1 MDGRDIQEL
10 SDEKESTPSH
20 VVNPTRRRARPRSPR
35 SADAGGLSS
44 ESQCAVNKSSISEL
58 CQQRFLPWIV
68 YTALMQQRAR
78 VTAADIARL
87 AGVGRAAVSNWR
99 KRYDSFPAPVG
110 GTAASPQFDLDE
122 VEKWLA
128 GQGKLAE
135 VAAEDRLWR
144 ALLAAAGDPSE
155 ALAVAGDHLRGVPL
169 LPYENLRPDLD
180 SLTAHH
186 GHRKVF
192 ADLWQRFADLPGQ
205 RAVTTPDTLADLM
218 VTLAGVRGRTV
229 FDPACG
235 TGRLLRA
242 AIGGGATEVYG
253 QDNDPAATRL
263 AKLWLAVDDLAGHIH
278 TGDSLRHDG
287 FTGRTF
293 GAVVANLPFG
303 LTNWGH
309 EDLGYDRR
317 WEFGVPPRTEPELAW
332 VQHALAHLEPGGRA
346 VLLMPPSAAGRRAG
360 RRIRAELLRRS
371 AIQAIVALPAG
382 AAAPHAVGL
391 HLWILDR
398 DTPASAVLL
407 IDATALDVN
416 ASTAKIVEAV
426 ETGAGL
432 AQAVPVIDLLDE
444 EVDLTPSRHTPA
456 SDSGHNS
463 AITVQ
468 ESQQRLAELI
478 DSIRDLMPNL
488 SPEADPSGPL
498 PAVAVGDLIRAG
510 HLQLLGPVRAA
521 SADTDPIP
529 DRPVLTS
536 DDVLHGR
543 PASGHTDLRIAP
555 VIPLRPG
562 DVVVPVLAPRLTARV
577 IGDNTAVL
585 GRGLHLLRCDP
596 DTLDPWFLA
605 GHLRT
610 SANERQA
617 GGSSA
622 TLRFDVRRAQVP
634 RIPLAEQ
641 ARHGAMFRALQQFDD
656 ALRAAAE
663 LSGALIRHAAD
674 GLAAGL
680 IQAEAEK
687 L

>member
-1 MDGRDIQEL
+1 M
-10 SDEKESTPSH
+10 
-20 VVNPTRRRARPRSPR
+20 
-35 SADAGGLSS
+35 
-44 ESQCAVNKSSISEL
+44 
-58 CQQRFLPWIV
+58 
-68 YTALMQQRAR
+68 YTAGVQQRAR

-128 GQGKLAE
+128 EQGKLSE

-144 ALLAAAGDPSE
+144 ALLAAAGDPSA
-155 ALAVAGDHLRGVPL
+155 ALADAGDHLRGVRPL
-169 LPYENLRPDLD
+169 PFDNLRPDLD
-180 SLTAHH
+180 SLAAHH
-186 GHRKVF
+186 GHRKVVVE
-192 ADLWQRFADLPGQ
+192 LWQRFADLPGQ
-205 RAVTTPDTLADLM
+205 RAVTTPDALADLM
-218 VTLAGVRGRTV
+218 VTLAGVDGRTV

-242 AIGGGATEVYG
+242 AVDRGATDVYG
-253 QDNDPAATRL
+253 QDNDPTATRL
-263 AKLWLAVDDLAGHIH
+263 AELWLAIHDLTGHVH

-309 EDLGYDRR
+309 EELGYDRR
-317 WEFGVPPRTEPELAW
+317 WEFGVPPRTESELAW

-360 RRIRAELLRRS
+360 RRIRAELLRRG
-371 AIQAIVALPAG
+371 AIRAVIALPAG

-391 HLWILDR
+391 HLWILHRESDA
-398 DTPASAVLL
+398 PSVLL
-407 IDATALDVN
+407 IDATTLDVN
-416 ASTAKIVEAV
+416 DHTAKIVEAV
-426 ETGAGL
+426 DSGAGL

-456 SDSGHNS
+456 SASGQNS
-463 AITVQ
+463 LIAVQ
-468 ESQQRLAELI
+468 ESQVRLTELVG
-478 DSIRDLMPNL
+478 SVQGLMP
-488 SPEADPSGPL
+488 SFSTKAEPASPL

-521 SADTDPIP
+521 STDTDPIP
-529 DRPVLTS
+529 GCPVLTS
-536 DDVLHGR
+536 DDVLQGR
-543 PASGHTDLRIAP
+543 PPSGEAESRIAP

-562 DVVVPVLAPRLTARV
+562 DVVVPVLAPHLTARV
-577 IGDNTAVL
+577 VGEEAAVL
-585 GRGLHLLRCDP
+585 GRGLHLLRCNP
-596 DTLDPWFLA
+596 GALDPWFLA

-610 SANERQA
+610 SVNERQA

-622 TLRFDVRRAQVP
+622 TLRFDVRRAHIP

-641 ARHGAMFRALQQFDD
+641 AQHGAVFRALQQFDD
-656 ALRAAAE
+656 AIRSAAS
-663 LSGALIRHAAD
+663 LSGALIRHTAD

-680 IQAEAEK
+680 IRAEAGK

>member
-1 MDGRDIQEL
+1 
-10 SDEKESTPSH
+10 
-20 VVNPTRRRARPRSPR
+20 
-35 SADAGGLSS
+35 
-44 ESQCAVNKSSISEL
+44 
-58 CQQRFLPWIV
+58 
-68 YTALMQQRAR
+68 MQQRAT

-99 KRYDSFPAPVG
+99 KRYDSFPTPVG
-110 GTAASPQFDLDE
+110 GTAVSPQFDLDE

-128 GQGKLAE
+128 GQGKLTE

-144 ALLAAAGDPSE
+144 ALLAAAGDPAA
-155 ALAVAGDHLRGVPL
+155 ALAAAGDHLRGVQS
-169 LPYENLRPDLD
+169 LPFENLRPDLD

-205 RAVTTPDTLADLM
+205 RAVTTPDALADLM

-242 AIGGGATEVYG
+242 AIGQGATEVYG
-253 QDNDPAATRL
+253 QDNDPAAARL
-263 AKLWLAVDDLAGHIH
+263 AELWLAVDHLAGHIH
-278 TGDSLRHDG
+278 TADSLRHDG
-287 FTGRTF
+287 FTDRTF

-309 EDLGYDRR
+309 EELGYDRR

-332 VQHALAHLEPGGRA
+332 VQHTLAHLEPGGRA
-346 VLLMPPSAAGRRAG
+346 VLLMPPSAASRRAG
-360 RRIRAELLRRS
+360 RRIRAELLRRG
-371 AIQAIVALPAG
+371 AIRAIVALPAG

-391 HLWILDR
+391 HLWILQR
-398 DTPASAVLL
+398 DTAASAVLL
-407 IDATALDVN
+407 IDATTLDVN
-416 ASTAKIVEAV
+416 DSTAKIVESV
-426 ETGAGL
+426 ETGVGL
-432 AQAVPVIDLLDE
+432 AQAVPIIDLLDE
-444 EVDLTPSRHTPA
+444 EIDLAPSRHTPA
-456 SDSGHNS
+456 STSGPNS
-463 AITVQ
+463 AITIQ
-468 ESQQRLAELI
+468 ESQECLAELVG
-478 DSIRDLMPNL
+478 SIRDLMPRL
-488 SPEADPSGPL
+488 CPIADPAGPL
-498 PAVAVGDLIRAG
+498 PAVTVGDLIRAG
-510 HLQLLGPVRAA
+510 HLQLLGPARAA
-521 SADTDPIP
+521 AADAEPIP
-529 DRPVLTS
+529 GLPVLTS
-536 DDVLHGR
+536 DDVLHVR
-543 PASGHTDLRIAP
+543 PASGQADLRIAP

-562 DVVVPVLAPRLTARV
+562 DVVVPVLAPHLTARV
-577 IGDNTAVL
+577 IGDEAAVL

-641 ARHGAMFRALQQFDD
+641 AQHGAMFRALHQFDD
-656 ALRAAAE
+656 TVRAAAT
-663 LSGALIRHAAD
+663 LSGTLIRHAAD
-674 GLAAGL
+674 GMAAGL
-680 IQAEAEK
+680 ISAEAEK

>member
-1 MDGRDIQEL
+1 MQ
-10 SDEKESTPSH
+10 P
-20 VVNPTRRRARPRSPR
+20 RAS
-35 SADAGGLSS
+35 
-44 ESQCAVNKSSISEL
+44 
-58 CQQRFLPWIV
+58 
-68 YTALMQQRAR
+68 

-99 KRYDSFPAPVG
+99 KRYESFPAPVG
-110 GTAASPQFDLDE
+110 GTAVSPQFDLDE

-128 GQGKLAE
+128 GQGKLTE

-144 ALLAAAGDPSE
+144 ALLAAAGDPAA
-155 ALAVAGDHLRGVPL
+155 ALAAVGDHLRGVRS
-169 LPYENLRPDLD
+169 LPFENLRPDLD

-192 ADLWQRFADLPGQ
+192 VDLWQRFADLPGQ

-242 AIGGGATEVYG
+242 AISRGATEVYG

-263 AKLWLAVDDLAGHIH
+263 AELWVAVDDLAGHIH
-278 TGDSLRHDG
+278 TGDSLRHNG

-309 EDLGYDRR
+309 EELGYDRR

-332 VQHALAHLEPGGRA
+332 VQHSLAHLEPGGRA
-346 VLLMPPSAAGRRAG
+346 VLLMPPSAASRRAG
-360 RRIRAELLRRS
+360 RRIRAELLRRG
-371 AIQAIVALPAG
+371 AIQAIIALPAG

-391 HLWILDR
+391 HLWILHR
-398 DTPASAVLL
+398 DTAASAVLL

-416 ASTAKIVEAV
+416 DSNAKLVEAV

-432 AQAVPVIDLLDE
+432 AQAVPLIDLLDE
-444 EVDLTPSRHTPA
+444 EVDLTPSRHAPAPA
-456 SDSGHNS
+456 SGPNS

-468 ESQQRLAELI
+468 ESQERLAELVG
-478 DSIRDLMPNL
+478 SVRDLMPCL
-488 SPEADPSGPL
+488 SPATDPAGPL

-510 HLQLLGPVRAA
+510 NLQLLGPVRAA
-521 SADTDPIP
+521 SADTGPIP
-529 DRPVLTS
+529 DYPVLTS
-536 DDVLHGR
+536 DDVLYGR
-543 PASGHTDLRIAP
+543 PASGQMDRRIAP
-555 VIPLRPG
+555 AIPLRPG
-562 DVVVPVLAPRLTARV
+562 DVVVPVLAPHLTARI
-577 IGDNTAVL
+577 IGDEPAML

-641 ARHGAMFRALQQFDD
+641 VQHGAVFRALQQFDD
-656 ALRAAAE
+656 TVRATAALSA
-663 LSGALIRHAAD
+663 ALIRHAAD

-680 IQAEAEK
+680 IRAQAEK

>member
-1 MDGRDIQEL
+1 
-10 SDEKESTPSH
+10 
-20 VVNPTRRRARPRSPR
+20 
-35 SADAGGLSS
+35 
-44 ESQCAVNKSSISEL
+44 
-58 CQQRFLPWIV
+58 
-68 YTALMQQRAR
+68 MQQRAR

-99 KRYDSFPAPVG
+99 KRYDSFPSPVG

-122 VEKWLA
+122 VEKWLSE
-128 GQGKLAE
+128 QGKLTE

-144 ALLAAAGDPSE
+144 ALLAAARDPST
-155 ALAVAGDHLRGVPL
+155 ALASAGDHLRGVRPL
-169 LPYENLRPDLD
+169 PFENLRPDLD

-192 ADLWQRFADLPGQ
+192 AELWQRFADLPGQ

-218 VTLAGVRGRTV
+218 VTLADVPGRTV

-242 AIGGGATEVYG
+242 AIDRGATDVYG

-263 AKLWLAVDDLAGHIH
+263 AELWLAVHDLAGHIH

-309 EDLGYDRR
+309 EELGYDRR
-317 WEFGVPPRTEPELAW
+317 WEFGIPPRTEPELAW

-346 VLLMPPSAAGRRAG
+346 VLLMPPSAASRRAG
-360 RRIRAELLRRS
+360 RRIRAELLRRG
-371 AIQAIVALPAG
+371 AIRAIIALPAG

-391 HLWILDR
+391 HLWILHR
-398 DTPASAVLL
+398 DADASTVLL
-407 IDATALDVN
+407 IDATALDVGD
-416 ASTAKIVEAV
+416 SIAKIVEAV
-426 ETGAGL
+426 ETSGGL
-432 AQAVPVIDLLDE
+432 AQTVPVIELLDE
-444 EVDLTPSRHTPA
+444 EVDLTPSRHAPA
-456 SDSGHNS
+456 STAGPNS
-463 AITVQ
+463 AITVK
-468 ESQQRLAELI
+468 ESQERLAELVG
-478 DSIRDLMPNL
+478 SIRGLMPNL
-488 SPEADPSGPL
+488 SAETDGASPL
-498 PAVAVGDLIRAG
+498 PAVSVGDLIRAG
-510 HLQLLGPVRAA
+510 RLQLLGPVRAS
-521 SADTDPIP
+521 SANTDPVP
-529 DRPVLTS
+529 DRPVLTG

-543 PASGHTDLRIAP
+543 PASGPADQRIAP
-555 VIPLRPG
+555 IIPLRPG
-562 DVVVPVLAPRLTARV
+562 DVVVPVLAPHLTARV
-577 IGDNTAVL
+577 VGDETAVL

-596 DTLDPWFLA
+596 DMLDPWFIA

-634 RIPLAEQ
+634 RIPLEEQ
-641 ARHGAMFRALQQFDD
+641 AKHGAVFLALQQFDD
-656 ALRAAAE
+656 AIRAAAT
-663 LSGALIRHAAD
+663 LSSALIRHAAD
-674 GLAAGL
+674 GLASGL
-680 IQAEAEK
+680 VRAADEK